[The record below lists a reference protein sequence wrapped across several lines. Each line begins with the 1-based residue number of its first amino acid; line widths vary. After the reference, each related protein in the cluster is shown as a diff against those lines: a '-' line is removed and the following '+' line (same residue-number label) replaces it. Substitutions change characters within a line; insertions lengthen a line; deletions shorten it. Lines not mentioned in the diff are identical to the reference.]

1 MAKKKN
7 PEQEAP
13 PAEPQEETPQEET
26 PVEEPQDPQEE
37 QPREQDPQEEP
48 AEDPE
53 EEKPGE
59 EEKDPAQ
66 DPEEQPQEEPAKPP
80 DQQPS
85 AEETEQLRAQLLQA
99 QGRLAAYGAGVNPA
113 MVDDAVT
120 LAMAEA
126 AKAGAVTEASVTAA
140 MEAVLKRHP
149 EWKAEEGKKKTAG
162 GFKIGADR
170 DNGGTQKKPGTVQ
183 NIKRWNRYK

>member
-1 MAKKKN
+1 MARKKN

-13 PAEPQEETPQEET
+13 PAEEQERESEQQEETPA
-26 PVEEPQDPQEE
+26 QEE
-37 QPREQDPQEEP
+37 QTQEQQSQEQEP
-48 AEDPE
+48 EEQEDPE
-53 EEKPGE
+53 EEPGKE
-59 EEKDPAQ
+59 EEDPQ
-66 DPEEQPQEEPAKPP
+66 EPPQQEQQPQEQPAA
-80 DQQPS
+80 D
-85 AEETEQLRAQLLQA
+85 EETVQLRSQLLQA
-99 QGRLAAYGAGVNPA
+99 QGRLAAYGAGVIPA

-126 AKAGAVTEASVTAA
+126 ARAGTVTESSVTAA

-170 DNGGTQKKPGTVQ
+170 DSGGVQKKPGTTQ
-183 NIKRWNRYK
+183 NVKRWNRFK

>member
-26 PVEEPQDPQEE
+26 PVEGTREPEE
-37 QPREQDPQEEP
+37 QPREQDPQEEAVEEP
-48 AEDPE
+48 AEE
-53 EEKPGE
+53 PGE
-59 EEKDPAQ
+59 EDPDQ
-66 DPEEQPQEEPAKPP
+66 DPEEDPREESEEEPA
-80 DQQPS
+80 QQPP
-85 AEETEQLRAQLLQA
+85 ANETEQLRSQLLQA
-99 QGRLAAYGAGVNPA
+99 QGRLAAYAAGVNPS

-126 AKAGAVTEASVTAA
+126 AKTGTVTESSVTAA

-149 EWKAEEGKKKTAG
+149 EWKAEDGKKKTAG
-162 GFKIGADR
+162 GFKLGADR
-170 DNGGTQKKPGTVQ
+170 DNGGVQKKPGAPQ
-183 NIKRWNRYK
+183 NLKRWNRFK

>member
-7 PEQEAP
+7 PEQENP
-13 PAEPQEETPQEET
+13 PVQEQETEPEQHEET
-26 PVEEPQDPQEE
+26 PVEEPTQEQQPEE
-37 QPREQDPQEEP
+37 QETEEQ
-48 AEDPE
+48 EDPE
-53 EEKPGE
+53 EEEPGE
-59 EEKDPAQ
+59 EEEDPQ
-66 DPEEQPQEEPAKPP
+66 EPPQQEQQPQEQPAA
-80 DQQPS
+80 D
-85 AEETEQLRAQLLQA
+85 EETVQLRSQLLQA
-99 QGRLAAYGAGVNPA
+99 QGRLAAYGAGVIPA

-126 AKAGAVTEASVTAA
+126 ARTGTVTEATVTAA

-170 DNGGTQKKPGTVQ
+170 DNGGVQKKPGTTQ
-183 NIKRWNRYK
+183 NVKRWNRFK